1 MNDVPIK
8 IRRQNRKS
16 MMMRRTLEGVEVF
29 IPHWMKKDSRI
40 VRQFIAGGLKKL
52 DKLPPPLEHEELVSP
67 AEIRA
72 LARQW
77 AGCMG
82 LDPKRITLR
91 TMSRKWGSCSSR
103 DNITFNSALR
113 YLPRHLVEYVIVH
126 ELVHLLIFNH
136 GSEFR
141 QMMTGFLPGWEE
153 AERELNRIR
162 L

>member
-1 MNDVPIK
+1 MSDIPVK

-40 VRQFIAGGLKKL
+40 VCEFITGGLKKL
-52 DKLPPPLEHEELVSP
+52 DKLPPPLEREEITSL
-67 AEIRA
+67 AEIRT
-72 LARQW
+72 LAREW
-77 AGCMG
+77 AGRMG
-82 LDPKRITLR
+82 LNPKRITLR

-136 GSEFR
+136 GPEFR
-141 QMMTGFLPGWEE
+141 QMMTDFLPGWEE
-153 AERELNRIR
+153 AERQLERIR